1 MMNASALTVGQSAH
15 FTKVIDEAAV
25 QSFADASGDYNPL
38 HMDEDAAAKGF
49 FKKRIAHGM
58 LTAGVISAAI
68 ASRLPGEGSIY
79 LSQQLRFIAPVAIG
93 DELSVTLTIT
103 AIDDKRKRITLT
115 TDAHVGD
122 TQVASGEAVI
132 FFPQLNGG

>member
-1 MMNASALTVGQSAH
+1 MMNASALTVGQSAR

-68 ASRLPGEGSIY
+68 ASELPGEGSIY

-93 DELSVTLTIT
+93 DELTVTLTIT
-103 AIDDKRKRITLT
+103 AIDYKRKRITLT
-115 TDAHVGD
+115 TNASVGE
-122 TQVASGEAVI
+122 TRVASGEAVI
-132 FFPQLNGG
+132 FFPQLSGG

>member
-1 MMNASALTVGQSAH
+1 MMNASVLTVGQSAH

-38 HMDEDAAAKGF
+38 HMDEAAAAKGF

-68 ASRLPGEGSIY
+68 ASELPGEGSIY

-132 FFPQLNGG
+132 FFPQLGGG